1 MPKQIPRAWVN
12 YMAKQANTKPINDA
26 AKQIEEM
33 KAKLETQIEMFQE
46 KTSLIKHR
54 RQFLKTKEQL
64 QQFIENQGSD
74 YEEFID
80 NSPKRVVFKDN
91 DRYSDSNAISI
102 SNNYLVR
109 EFVQFL
115 MQKIDSKI
123 EELELQIV
131 S

>member
-26 AKQIEEM
+26 AKHIEEM

-102 SNNYLVR
+102 SNNFLVR
-109 EFVQFL
+109 EFAQFL

-123 EELELQIV
+123 KELELQIV

>member
-102 SNNYLVR
+102 SNNFLVR
-109 EFVQFL
+109 EFAQFL

-123 EELELQIV
+123 KELELQIV